1 MRATVRTF
9 TKLRLALRRTA
20 QGAPHRCICFAAG
33 QCRHD
38 YYNKKSRR
46 VNGNDVKLQNCS
58 RLERRTSA
66 YFRAGQARIST
77 LARRNP
83 SALLPDRE
91 TTSPPPDKPIRR
103 ATAGKH
109 VCRRNPG
116 ATLPHGK
123 ALHCRRAICPQTH
136 AEKAS
141 DRENPRAPPRSFT
154 VRAAQ
159 LSTRSGKRTPSNRI
173 PCAPCCAK
181 EGSQRRRAIRSAN
194 LRATPP
200 CRFCASR
207 SARAYLAEPGF

>member
-46 VNGNDVKLQNCS
+46 VNGNDVKLQDCS
-58 RLERRTSA
+58 RLERRASA
-66 YFRAGQARIST
+66 CFRAGQARTST

-83 SALLPDRE
+83 SALLPGRE
-91 TTSPPPDKPIRR
+91 ATSPPPDKLIRR
-103 ATAGKH
+103 STAGKH

-116 ATLPHGK
+116 APLPHGK

-141 DRENPRAPPRSFT
+141 DRENPRAPPR
-154 VRAAQ
+154 
-159 LSTRSGKRTPSNRI
+159 RSATSPSRQPSPSNPLRKENAFQQNS
-173 PCAPCCAK
+173 CAPCCAK

-200 CRFCASR
+200 
-207 SARAYLAEPGF
+207 

>member
-38 YYNKKSRR
+38 YYNKKSRH
-46 VNGNDVKLQNCS
+46 VNGNDVKLQDCS
-58 RLERRTSA
+58 RLERRASA
-66 YFRAGQARIST
+66 CFRAGQARTST

-83 SALLPDRE
+83 SALLPGRKA
-91 TTSPPPDKPIRR
+91 TSPPPDKPIRR
-103 ATAGKH
+103 STAGKH

-116 ATLPHGK
+116 APLPHGK

-141 DRENPRAPPRSFT
+141 DRENPRAPPRRSAT
-154 VRAAQ
+154 SPSKQPSRQ
-159 LSTRSGKRTPSNRI
+159 TRSEKRTPSSRI

-194 LRATPP
+194 LRATLP
-200 CRFCASR
+200 
-207 SARAYLAEPGF
+207 